1 MSGAFP
7 GRRFVLL
14 GHSGAYTDMLCVSS
28 APTPF
33 PPHPVLELP
42 PLSPLCLSS
51 QAWSIRP
58 FSVLEFQSLPLT
70 GPFSAYKRSPCSLT
84 NLHKLRRWRV
94 NSLLYTRYG
103 FFFWQFVSILVVI
116 SKSFK
121 FSLDFIWKVASI
133 KRWHTCCFILI
144 LWSKFVTF
152 RLLIFSGI
160 LGCELCPRDLTNFCQ
175 IADLF
180 SNHLLL

>member
-7 GRRFVLL
+7 GCQFVLL

-70 GPFSAYKRSPCSLT
+70 GPFSACKQFPCSLT
-84 NLHKLRRWRV
+84 NLHKLIRWHV
-94 NSLLYTRYG
+94 NSLLYTCYEL
-103 FFFWQFVSILVVI
+103 FFFCSLFLFWFCYPKVLNLVLI
-116 SKSFK
+116 SFEK
-121 FSLDFIWKVASI
+121 L
-133 KRWHTCCFILI
+133 HP
-144 LWSKFVTF
+144 SKDDINVV
-152 RLLIFSGI
+152 
-160 LGCELCPRDLTNFCQ
+160 
-175 IADLF
+175 LF
-180 SNHLLL
+180 